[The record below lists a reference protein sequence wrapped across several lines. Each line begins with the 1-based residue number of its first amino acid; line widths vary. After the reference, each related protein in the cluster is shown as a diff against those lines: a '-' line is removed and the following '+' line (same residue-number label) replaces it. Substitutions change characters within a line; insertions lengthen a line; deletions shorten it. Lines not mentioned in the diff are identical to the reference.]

1 MNIVRWNPRGSWW
14 GFESPFGN
22 EHNSFRT
29 PAVDVVDLK
38 DRVVVR
44 AEMPGLDRS
53 NIDVRIEDGYL
64 VLEGERKREDEL
76 KEGNAYRVER
86 AYGKFVR
93 RFSLTDEFDAAKVEA
108 TYKNGILEVS
118 VPKAER
124 VKPRKIEIQAA

>member
-14 GFESPFGN
+14 GLESPSGV
-22 EHNSFRT
+22 ERNSFRT

-53 NIDVRIEDGYL
+53 EIDVRIEDGYL

-76 KEGNAYRVER
+76 KEGHAYRVER

-93 RFSLTDEFDAAKVEA
+93 RFSLTEDFDAAKVEA
-108 TYKNGILEVS
+108 TYKNGVLEVS
-118 VPKAER
+118 VPKAEQ

>member
-1 MNIVRWNPRGSWW
+1 MNSVRWNPIGSRW
-14 GFESPFGN
+14 GLENPYAV
-22 EHNSFRT
+22 ERDSFRT

-53 NIDVRIEDGYL
+53 DIDVRVEDGQL
-64 VLEGERKREDEL
+64 VLEGERKREDDL

-93 RFSLTDEFDAAKVEA
+93 RFSLSDDFDAAKVEA

-118 VPKAER
+118 VPKAEQA
-124 VKPRKIEIQAA
+124 KPRKIEIQAA

>member
-1 MNIVRWNPRGSWW
+1 MNIVRWNPIGSRW
-14 GFESPFGN
+14 GLENPYAV
-22 EHNSFRT
+22 ERDSFRT

-53 NIDVRIEDGYL
+53 DIDVRVEDGQL
-64 VLEGERKREDEL
+64 VLEGERKREDDL

-93 RFSLTDEFDAAKVEA
+93 RFSLSDDFDAAKVEA

-118 VPKAER
+118 VPKAEQA
-124 VKPRKIEIQAA
+124 KPRKIEIQAA